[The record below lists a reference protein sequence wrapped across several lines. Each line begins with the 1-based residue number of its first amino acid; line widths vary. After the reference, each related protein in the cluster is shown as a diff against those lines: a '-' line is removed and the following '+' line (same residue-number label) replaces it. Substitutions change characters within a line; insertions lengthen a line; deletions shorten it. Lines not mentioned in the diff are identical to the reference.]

1 MVVTGGAFRFLVE
14 MLKHIGDDLADAFR
28 VEQRPLGVDGRH
40 LLVGDAAHLHGA
52 DVVDAER
59 QHVLVGDGVHDRVGV
74 ESLPEGLFGS
84 FQPGVSTTGR
94 IDRED
99 RCARETEQVVPL
111 ERLGDRGVHVPELGA
126 VAFVEDDDDVLAI
139 DVVAGV
145 GLDEG
150 REFLDRRDD
159 DLGVPAFQLA
169 FEHRGGRIG
178 IGRTLLE
185 TVVFTHGLVVQV
197 LAVHHEKHLV
207 NAVHLGGELGCLE
220 TGQGLARAGGVP
232 DIATGFDSAELLV
245 IGGDLDALQHLL
257 GGDDLVRAHHQ
268 QHLVDGED
276 AVPGENVEQR
286 VPGEEG
292 FGKRDQV
299 ADRLVLRVRPP
310 RGELERIGGFAPAA
324 GLLPLLQVL
333 APGGVGVVL
342 GERAIGDDE
351 QLNVLKQTAARPETV
366 PLVPVDL
373 VERLT
378 DVHAPAFELDVHQR
392 QPVDEDRH
400 VVPVGIPGAALTLAD
415 LVLVDDLEP
424 VVVDA
429 PLVDQQHILGG
440 AVVPAKQLHVV
451 FVDANHLFGNAVV
464 LPGNAGGE
472 EPIPF
477 GIREL
482 KSVQQFQL
490 GS

>member
-1 MVVTGGAFRFLVE
+1 MIVVDPGGLNGCGREQRIETTHAATSPKCFGAARGAAGFGHIGDDRMVVTGGAFRFLVE
-14 MLKHIGDDLADAFR
+14 MLKHVGDDLADAFR
-28 VEQRPLGVDGRH
+28 VEQRPFGVDGRH
-40 LLVGDAAHLHGA
+40 LFVGDAAHLHGA

-74 ESLPEGLFGS
+74 EFLPEGLFGG
-84 FQPGVSTTGR
+84 FQPGVSAAGR
-94 IDRED
+94 VDRED

-111 ERLGDRGVHVPELGA
+111 ECFGDSGVHVPELGA
-126 VAFVEDDDDVLAI
+126 VAFVENDDDMLAV

-159 DLGVPAFQLA
+159 DRGVPAFQLA
-169 FEHRGGRIG
+169 FEHRGGGIG
-178 IGRTLLE
+178 IGRALLE
-185 TVVFTHGLVVQV
+185 TVVFAHGLVVQV
-197 LAVHHEKHLV
+197 LAVHHEQHLV
-207 NAVHLGGELGCLE
+207 NAVHLGGELGGLE

-232 DIATGFDSAELLV
+232 DIAAGVDGSELLV

-257 GGDDLVRAHHQ
+257 GGDDLVGAHRQ

-292 FGKRDQV
+292 LGERDQV
-299 ADRLVLRVRPP
+299 ADWLVPGVRPP
-310 RGELERIGGFAPAA
+310 RGELERIGGFASAA

-351 QLNVLKQTAARPETV
+351 QLYVVEQAAARPETV
-366 PLVPVDL
+366 PLVPVYL

-378 DVHAPAFELDVHQR
+378 DVHAAAFEFDVHR
-392 QPVDEDRH
+392 
-400 VVPVGIPGAALTLAD
+400 G
-415 LVLVDDLEP
+415 
-424 VVVDA
+424 
-429 PLVDQQHILGG
+429 
-440 AVVPAKQLHVV
+440 
-451 FVDANHLFGNAVV
+451 LFIGC
-464 LPGNAGGE
+464 
-472 EPIPF
+472 
-477 GIREL
+477 RRR
-482 KSVQQFQL
+482 
-490 GS
+490 